1 MRKVIYGFAVAL
13 LTFAIGAVIFYLT
26 RSKVAPSTPTRSVVV
41 SYELKPV
48 EITRKEPVD
57 RPANDGLSLIISTD
71 KGGGEPGHRTIKLGP
86 KTAVIDDLDVPED
99 IDGQE
104 LFILGGDQSE
114 QYRISER
121 YRTSMTVMGEGPH
134 LDLTDWRHFDSEW
147 IPLEKLSQRKF
158 RSLASEKMDV
168 ETFPA
173 TSRAELMSAVRKR
186 AIAVDWEPAIELAKT
201 CRSPKDEPCA
211 VSVSSV
217 YFRVERL
224 VGDTWVKV
232 GSIEIS
238 IPMGC

>member
-13 LTFAIGAVIFYLT
+13 LTFALGAVSYYLT
-26 RSKVAPSTPTRSVVV
+26 RPKAAPSTPTKPVVV

-48 EITRKEPVD
+48 EITVKETVD
-57 RPANDGLSLIISTD
+57 RPANDDLALIISTD
-71 KGGGEPGHRTIKLGP
+71 NGGESGQRTIKLGP
-86 KTAVIDDLDVPED
+86 KTTVIDDLDVPEN

-104 LFILGGDQSE
+104 LFILGGAQSE

-134 LDLTDWRHFDSEW
+134 LDLIDWRHFDSEW

-158 RSLASEKMDV
+158 RSIASEKMDV

-173 TSRAELMSAVRKR
+173 TTRAELLSAVRKR
-186 AIAVDWEPAIELAKT
+186 AVAIGWEPAIDLAKT

-217 YFRVERL
+217 YFRIERL